1 MNTATIMPTI
11 INGTAIAATIK
22 AALPARITQLPHA
35 PHLAVVIVGE
45 HPPSQIYVRNKLKA
59 ASLVGI
65 QTTLHTLPENTT
77 QAALAT
83 LLTQLSATSAVHGIL
98 LQLPLPKHLNARQ
111 ALDCIAPEKDVDGL
125 SVLNAGRRGLGLPC
139 LLPCTPMG
147 CMRLLQTVVSNF
159 NGLHAVVIGRS
170 DLVGKPMAQ
179 LLLAAGCTVTHIHK
193 ATINPAQLCAQAD
206 IVVAAAGHTGLVQSH
221 WLKSGAVVIDVGIN
235 RQNDGTL
242 VGDVDFMAAS
252 LKANAITP
260 VPGGV
265 GPMTIACLLENTV
278 SAAEN
283 QLNA

>member
-1 MNTATIMPTI
+1 MTNTTTI
-11 INGTAIAATIK
+11 INGTALAATIK
-22 AALPARITQLPHA
+22 AALPARIAQLPQA

-45 HPPSQIYVRNKLKA
+45 HPPSQIYVRNKMKA

-65 QTTLHTLPENTT
+65 KTTLHTLTKDTT
-77 QAALAT
+77 QSALAT
-83 LLTQLSATSAVHGIL
+83 LLTELSADTAVHGIL
-98 LQLPLPKHLNARQ
+98 LQLPLPNNLNARQ
-111 ALDCIAPEKDVDGL
+111 ALDCIAPQKDVDGL

-147 CMRLLQTVVSNF
+147 CMRLLTTVISNF

-193 ATINPAQLCAQAD
+193 ATLNPAQLCAQAD
-206 IVVAAAGHTGLVQSH
+206 IVVAAAGQSGLVQAH
-221 WLKSGAVVIDVGIN
+221 WLKQGAVVIDVGIN
-235 RQNDGTL
+235 RQNDGPL
-242 VGDVDFMAAS
+242 VGDVDFAAAS
-252 LKANAITP
+252 LKASAITP
-260 VPGGV
+260 VPGGG

-278 SAAEN
+278 SATEV